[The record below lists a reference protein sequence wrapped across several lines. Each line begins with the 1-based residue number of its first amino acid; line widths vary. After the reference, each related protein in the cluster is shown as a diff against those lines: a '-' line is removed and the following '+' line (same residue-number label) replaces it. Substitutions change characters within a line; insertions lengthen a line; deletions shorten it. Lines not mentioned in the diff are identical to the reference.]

1 MKTSPDE
8 AGLPLPLKIASAG
21 LAGCT
26 ADLVTFPLDTI
37 KVWLQVKGEGTG
49 KTGSSKQ
56 AATASSTIPKG
67 QPGKVVPNAHY
78 SHTLAASNH
87 QNAMHLFS
95 GPKLTQKT
103 SSLPKALHLTTTGR
117 VPVSATATFTEL
129 TSSEM
134 YMLKKIAMSKQS
146 GHASGATAL
155 LDNALCSAIKVKA
168 NATQTFNEL
177 TLSEIYMAKK
187 RALAAVN
194 PSKSAKSAVQTIV
207 SNVKKSGA
215 RSLYS
220 GLSAG
225 LQRQIGF
232 CSVRIGFY
240 DNVKQFYVDL
250 IPGAP
255 DSKMIGQRILAGATT
270 GFMAVCLFQPTEV
283 VKIRMQAE
291 KGRYANSLQ
300 AYRSLYRTGGIA
312 EAWKGI
318 GANCT
323 RTAVVNVCELV
334 TYDLIKETLL
344 KRNLMTDNLPCH
356 FTSALLSGFITTV
369 VASPVDVVKTRYMNS
384 EKGAYKNP
392 IQCAANMFKS
402 EGFKAFYKGF
412 VPSYL
417 RLGSWNIVMFV
428 SYEQYKRFFRD
439 VANSTPEFPAPHL
452 GTSAPLLKPTEA
464 VYEPVYPSY
473 VEAMFHAQQESGP
486 MS

>member
-8 AGLPLPLKIASAG
+8 VGLPLPLKIAAAG

-26 ADLVTFPLDTI
+26 ADLATFPLDTI
-37 KVWLQVKGEGTG
+37 KVWLQVKGEGG
-49 KTGSSKQ
+49 DKTSSSKPL
-56 AATASSTIPKG
+56 AAKHSTVPKG
-67 QPGKVVPNAHY
+67 KIGLPVQTSHF
-78 SHTLAASNH
+78 SHTLASNYPNTARPFPGAKSTFQAS
-87 QNAMHLFS
+87 
-95 GPKLTQKT
+95 T
-103 SSLPKALHLTTTGR
+103 LPKGLHLTTPGSA
-117 VPVSATATFTEL
+117 SATYTFTEL
-129 TSSEM
+129 TSSEL
-134 YMLKKIAMSKQS
+134 YMLKKLSMSKQGGNGS
-146 GHASGATAL
+146 AATTL
-155 LDNALCSAIKVKA
+155 LDNAVCSAIKVKA

-187 RALAAVN
+187 RAFAAVN
-194 PSKSAKSAVQTIV
+194 PSKSAKGAMQTII

-240 DNVKQFYVDL
+240 DNVKNFYVNL
-250 IPGAP
+250 LPGGP
-255 DSKMIGQRILAGATT
+255 DSKLIGQRILAGATT
-270 GFMAVCLFQPTEV
+270 GFMAVCMFQPTEV

-291 KGRYANSLQ
+291 KGRYTSSLQ
-300 AYRSLYRTGGIA
+300 AYRSLYKTGGIA

-334 TYDLIKETLL
+334 TYDLIKETIL
-344 KRNLMTDNLPCH
+344 KRNLMTDSLPCH
-356 FTSALLSGFITTV
+356 FTSALTSGFITTV

-384 EKGAYKNP
+384 DKGTYKNP
-392 IQCAANMFKS
+392 IQCAAKMFKS
-402 EGFKAFYKGF
+402 EGLRAFYKGF

-428 SYEQYKRFFRD
+428 SYEQYKRIFKD
-439 VANSTPEFPAPHL
+439 VADSTPEFPAPHL
-452 GTSAPLLKPTEA
+452 GTSAPLLTPTEA
-464 VYEPVYPSY
+464 VVEPVYPSY
-473 VEAMFHAQQESGP
+473 VEAMFHAQHESGP
-486 MS
+486 IS